1 MEGENWLD
9 EWSISRCS
17 RGDHTDH
24 QNEWMPGR
32 MGHSESGF
40 METTEG
46 NHLNLSIDSF
56 KYLSNYLLGT
66 SEDTILA
73 QYLP

>member
-1 MEGENWLD
+1 
-9 EWSISRCS
+9 
-17 RGDHTDH
+17 
-24 QNEWMPGR
+24 MPGR

-66 SEDTILA
+66 SEDIILA